1 MRHKISVVLG
11 VLLFA
16 ATAQAQ
22 VFNCTSFSSS
32 GACGVA
38 GGNQPFKITG
48 TFNGVTAGLEGSR
61 VKLIPAGA
69 NHVALS
75 LNYQPSKVSAQGF
88 TSTFTFVPNDWNI
101 AFLLNNSTNNPWGFN
116 GANFSAGA
124 GCEADFFQGF
134 SQPEPVNNVFAVLL
148 DSSSPLTEHGSYT
161 YSSAQIYK
169 PAQSPCNPNLG
180 GSNFTY
186 YPTTKISTSP
196 VPLNAPPDQALTSTG
211 DTYSATVSYDGS
223 NLTLDLR
230 DLTRGGAA
238 FVNTWNNVDIPTSAG
253 GSTAWVGLGGAT
265 NMTSTVPLYVAS
277 WDYTEG
283 SKPKPPSPT
292 PSPSPAPTNTPPA
305 PTPTATSTPTPAP
318 TPPEIIDMPINNAT
332 ITIHNGALTIKGQL
346 AP

>member
-1 MRHKISVVLG
+1 MKKLFAFVVA
-11 VLLFA
+11 LLWA

-32 GACGVA
+32 GPCGVS
-38 GGNQPFKITG
+38 GSGQPFKITG
-48 TFNGVTAGLEGSR
+48 TFNGVTAGLEGTR

-69 NHVALS
+69 QHVALS
-75 LNYQPSKVSAQGF
+75 LNYQPTKVSTQGF

-134 SQPEPVNNVFAVLL
+134 SQPEPVNNVFGLLL

-161 YSSAQIYK
+161 YSSVQIYK

-180 GSNFTY
+180 GTNFTY

-196 VPLNAPPDQALTSTG
+196 VPLNSPPDQALTTTG

-265 NMTSTVPLYVAS
+265 NMSSTVPLYVAS
-277 WDYTEG
+277 FDYTEG
-283 SKPKPPSPT
+283 SKPKPTPT
-292 PSPSPAPTNTPPA
+292 PTATPSPAPTPPPN
-305 PTPTATSTPTPAP
+305 PTPTATATSTPTPAP
-318 TPPEIIDMPINNAT
+318 TPPAIIDLPIQGAT
-332 ITIHNGALTIKGQL
+332 ITIQNGMETIKIPL
-346 AP
+346 K